1 MHSLATHYTEYAC
14 ACWYFEV
21 RRVGRVRTFLCFG
34 DFAIYIYIVG
44 REMLPPALDTYLLVP
59 LWLTSISVSILK
71 YEGTVLFGVRIIV
84 GKDI

>member
-1 MHSLATHYTEYAC
+1 MHVLVGISKYAVLVGYVLSCVLVISL
-14 ACWYFEV
+14 
-21 RRVGRVRTFLCFG
+21 
-34 DFAIYIYIVG
+34 YIYIVG